1 MWKGYY
7 IFGDR
12 TVKLLLQDL
21 QCDPEDGIME
31 SDGSDDHAGH
41 FVLSGVISKSRKVKF
56 FLSYDNGETRYFSGM
71 MKSDFKL
78 ISGSWGMNPEDN
90 EDVFRLQKSTTG
102 VVGSFTTKPAAEEK
116 KQAPAIQNFQQSSIE
131 SIEMTKAK

>member
-102 VVGSFTTKPAAEEK
+102 VVGSFTAKPAAEEK
-116 KQAPAIQNFQQSSIE
+116 KQAPAQNFQQSSVE